1 MRRGYDDM
9 PRISKKEIYAGH
21 EVAEIIE
28 KIEII
33 HEEKAIKIF
42 EIYCFISNERDT
54 RTSFWFYGFLWKF
67 LLEKFMRSA
76 NLDLKL

>member
-1 MRRGYDDM
+1 M
-9 PRISKKEIYAGH
+9 PGMSEKQIYAGH

-42 EIYCFISNERDT
+42 EIYCFISTERDT
-54 RTSFWFYGFLWKF
+54 KSFS
-67 LLEKFMRSA
+67 LL
-76 NLDLKL
+76 LLIDCHV